1 MRRSTLAK
9 LAVAAALA
17 FNLGA
22 TAKVN
27 AGGYI
32 ETDLVTDL
40 PTLTDKNGIVHT
52 GKIHDAN
59 LVNPWGV
66 AKSPT
71 SPFWIADN
79 NAGVST
85 LYNIPGTTPNSVT
98 INPRVVSIPTPVDL
112 LGRSGTPTGAVFNI
126 TTLPGAT
133 PGFFVSG
140 VKTDGTETSAPAIF
154 LFVTEDGT
162 IVGWNPN

>member
-1 MRRSTLAK
+1 MYGGAFSVWVWDYAILGDD
-9 LAVAAALA
+9 AVRVRCWSR
-17 FNLGA
+17 A

-52 GKIHDAN
+52 GKVHDPN

-66 AKSPT
+66 AESPT

-85 LYNIPGTTPNSVT
+85 LYNVPGTTPNSVT

-126 TTLPGAT
+126 TTLPGSTRA
-133 PGFFVSG
+133 S
-140 VKTDGTETSAPAIF
+140 PAA
-154 LFVTEDGT
+154 
-162 IVGWNPN
+162 